1 MRTGSSR
8 SVQVF
13 YPRLNRE
20 EVIRHLAQRL
30 PALRHRIP
38 LVKVVLFGSYAR
50 GDYSVRSDIDL
61 LVVYSGKP
69 QADAYSVVR
78 RCLELPRLEPHVYS
92 VEEYRQAG
100 PAVGRMQAGGIILLD
115 VGEASPAS

>member
-1 MRTGSSR
+1 MG
-8 SVQVF
+8 
-13 YPRLNRE
+13 
-20 EVIRHLAQRL
+20 
-30 PALRHRIP
+30 
-38 LVKVVLFGSYAR
+38 VLFGSYAR

-100 PAVGRMQAGGIILLD
+100 PAAGVTMCCAGTRHPACAGNARDVPTTGGRLAD
-115 VGEASPAS
+115 PHTR